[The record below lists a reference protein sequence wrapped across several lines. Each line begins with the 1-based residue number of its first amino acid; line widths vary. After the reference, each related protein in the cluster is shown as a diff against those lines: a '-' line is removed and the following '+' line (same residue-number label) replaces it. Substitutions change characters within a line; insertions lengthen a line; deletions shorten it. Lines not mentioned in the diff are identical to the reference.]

1 MNQLNNSSATP
12 IVLIQPITLVKPVT
26 PSIQIVQDKSNIQVT
41 PTIDSEISIVQTK
54 PPNVLDK
61 ANDKVTPPNNLDDQF
76 IAEIHPD
83 IRHIK

>member
-26 PSIQIVQDKSNIQVT
+26 PSIQIVQDKSNIQAT